1 MRDTGCKEQQ
11 TDDKIL
17 DLVSKDLDYV
27 NAVLAESLRIAS
39 VVPLGVPPVGIVLL
53 EFASIIYR
61 KKFKIQN
68 NNMISILYL
77 DIFIT
82 K

>member
-1 MRDTGCKEQQ
+1 MRDAGCKEQQ

-39 VVPLGVPPVGIVLL
+39 VVPLGVPHVGIVLL
-53 EFASIIYR
+53 AFSTIICS
-61 KKFKIQN
+61 KKFFYDKIQN
-68 NNMISILYL
+68 NNMIFHIIS
-77 DIFIT
+77 
-82 K
+82 

>member
-11 TDDKIL
+11 TDDEIL

-39 VVPLGVPPVGIVLL
+39 VVPLGVPHVGTVLL
-53 EFASIIYR
+53 ELCRIVSTVIYNIFMI
-61 KKFKIQN
+61 KFKTTI
-68 NNMISILYL
+68 
-77 DIFIT
+77 
-82 K
+82 

>member
-11 TDDKIL
+11 TDDEIL

-39 VVPLGVPPVGIVLL
+39 VVPLGVPHVGIALL
-53 EFASIIYR
+53 GFSSISCNMI
-61 KKFKIQN
+61 KFKTTI
-68 NNMISILYL
+68 
-77 DIFIT
+77 
-82 K
+82 

>member
-39 VVPLGVPPVGIVLL
+39 VVPLGVPHVGIVLL
-53 EFASIIYR
+53 GISSISCS
-61 KKFKIQN
+61 KKI
-68 NNMISILYL
+68 
-77 DIFIT
+77 
-82 K
+82 